1 MDQLNTTLGA
11 RSQTFIDMKDTIKA
25 GMNDGTF
32 KNDQDVSNFIIDTG
46 YNPEDYL
53 EANKEYNRLIAK
65 GENPRDVSIP
75 ELLFKTTTKFVSDT
89 AEALSNKVPI
99 TKNIGNLIGDGTK
112 DWWSNYSDPYT
123 PPGAKEIT
131 KEIGADIGQGALGIY
146 GVAKGAPIIGKFIPG
161 KGKIDTKKIK
171 KLNKAVKNVSK
182 LRTALKKGAKTTA
195 KNTVIGATG
204 ITLAFNP
211 DEATLDVLK
220 QNFPETIEW
229 AKLDPI
235 VDALAVDPEDP
246 IALQYLNQFG
256 QELFAA
262 GVVATPILG
271 ISLLNKAIRNSKL
284 FNAKTDGVD
293 SPITVTKN
301 KGEDTLANNAD
312 QEKVLINEVVEV
324 DNVDGGSSLL
334 KKIRM
339 SKPIS
344 YFKENF
350 LANRN
355 IGDDAYDLW
364 ITKKG
369 TPKVV
374 RQQTVLDL
382 KDFNKAIKKDYGAS
396 KFNKLKKN
404 IQDKIN
410 NVLLL
415 DKDNPAYINLFNKN
429 LDIVKPIIKKQL
441 DAENAQR
448 ISQGKKKIPIKNY
461 NKKLKDMSRAEALK
475 QTDNFYRIQRNKLL
489 KTLKP
494 DTRKIVIRLRNN
506 VDDHSNYLINSGVLD
521 SKLSSTF
528 SSNNSF
534 YLQRSY
540 DIFDDPSVSRNL
552 NRAFNELTNEGKG
565 NLNFLIKNPKYQTE
579 IDKIQK
585 FHSYLKNTL
594 GLNEDEITNIIKK
607 NISKK
612 GAQETFEFFEFANK
626 NFGNPNVLKHRKIFS
641 KELRDMWG
649 EKKNPLT
656 RYSQTMDSLGKISAQ
671 VKFLK
676 DLRADGLNKGYLHLS
691 SKIKPSKKV
700 KDVDDLNTIEYK
712 LDATD
717 KVHLGRLDR
726 EGGLQLP
733 AAFKSPLE
741 GIFADV
747 DWARGLRRGLSNEEL
762 VGGTM
767 PFKIYRAISSGL
779 KGTAEVAKTILSPV
793 TQGVNF
799 VGNFNFATLLGGAN
813 PIEFFKTFGRS
824 ASPSF
829 FKGQKWN
836 DWFNK
841 RTKLGIIDESINAKQ
856 MQAYMN
862 DISEVVKGSK
872 TTSAI
877 INGLLYPIR
886 LPTKIYQGADSIM
899 RATVFDSL
907 RSSIR
912 RNIEPTLKDM
922 PIINNRTLEDV
933 LDHFIAERVRMRMP
947 TWSMVPKGIRGL
959 KDVPFFGSFPSW
971 FEEVL
976 RTTNRSL
983 RGIGNDLSGRSVNDL
998 ARQAGFKNADDM
1010 LQKTGYNLRKN
1021 KKVMGYLRGKGMWSL
1036 GAGTGLALGYDA
1048 LTDTSRLTYNISEKQ
1063 SDTLNELVDYYQAT
1077 PKVFTNN
1084 PERVKK
1090 YDKRKGAV
1098 TNHLIYSYK
1107 EPSRVDVWQ
1116 GIKNPIRRMIRTI
1129 KNNEELTDAQIKSQT
1144 IQATYEFLSPIVGPS
1159 IAAKA
1164 LIDIATNNIG
1174 NLPEG
1179 SGEKELATWLNSILG
1194 PNAGFTPG
1202 AIAEYQR
1209 LSQANITEETMK
1221 NFGTT
1226 ENVWEWNGQSW
1237 INKGGRTPEGIN
1249 PKTGMPLAS
1258 KYEAGKFWENILDGE
1273 FYKINKDNVLANFGM
1288 KTKQVDINQL
1298 VKFKVTPLWYQKSLI
1313 KGDFIKDVIKMR
1325 DVGVDENQLLTYWRD
1340 TLEKHYQAD
1349 RTLSKLVSKFK
1360 ILGLSD
1366 SDIAVAVSETAGK
1379 DLKLKTNQIE
1389 KLLINKYDNTQLL
1402 PTSKENKRM
1411 LQVLKEAGI
1420 TLDNNTYV
1428 INEMNKIWNEYTN
1441 KPF

>member
-11 RSQTFIDMKDTIKA
+11 RSQTFIDMRDAIDK
-25 GMNDGTF
+25 GMNSGEL

-46 YNPEDYL
+46 YNPDDYL
-53 EANKEYNRLIAK
+53 EANAEYNRLIAK
-65 GENPRDVSIP
+65 GENPREVGVP

-89 AEALSNKVPI
+89 AVALSNKVPI
-99 TKNIGNLIGDGTK
+99 TKNIGNFIGDGTK

-131 KEIGADIGQGALGIY
+131 KEIGADLTQGALGIY

-171 KLNKAVKNVSK
+171 KLKKAIKSVSS
-182 LRTALKKGAKTTA
+182 LRTTLKKAAITTA
-195 KNTVIGATG
+195 KNTTIAATG
-204 ITLAFNP
+204 VTLTFNP
-211 DEATLDVLK
+211 DEATLDILK
-220 QNFPETIEW
+220 KSFPETIEW

-246 IALQYLNQFG
+246 LALQYLNQFG
-256 QELFAA
+256 QELFTA

-271 ISLLNKAIRNSKL
+271 VALLTKAIRNSKL
-284 FNAKTDGVD
+284 FKAKTDGVD
-293 SPITVTKN
+293 SPITVSKN

-312 QEKVLINEVVEV
+312 QEKVLVNEIVEV
-324 DNVDGGSSLL
+324 DNVDGAPSLL
-334 KKIRM
+334 KKITLM
-339 SKPIS
+339 KPIS

-364 ITKKG
+364 ITKRG
-369 TPKVV
+369 TPKVI

-382 KDFNKAIKKDYGAS
+382 KDFNKAIKKDYGVS

-410 NVLLL
+410 NALVL
-415 DKDNPAYINLFNKN
+415 DKDHPAYISLLNKN
-429 LDIVKPIIKKQL
+429 LDIIKPIIKKQL

-448 ISQGKKKIPIKNY
+448 IAQGKNKIPVKNY
-461 NKKLKDMSRAEALK
+461 NKKLKDMTKAEASK
-475 QTDNFYRIQRNKLL
+475 QTDNFYRLQRNKLL

-494 DTRKIVIRLRNN
+494 DTRKMVIRLRNN
-506 VDDHSNYLINSGVLD
+506 VDEHSNYLINSGVLD
-521 SKLSSTF
+521 SKMSAIF
-528 SSNNSF
+528 SSNNRF

-540 DIFDDPSVSRNL
+540 NIFDDPSVSRNL
-552 NRAFNELTNEGKG
+552 NKAFNELTNEGKG

-594 GLNEDEITNIIKK
+594 GLNEDTINNIIKK

-656 RYSQTMDSLGKISAQ
+656 RYSQTMDSLGQISAQ

-700 KDVDDLNTIEYK
+700 KDVDDLSTIEYK

-741 GIFADV
+741 GIFADA
-747 DWARGLRRGLSNEEL
+747 DWASGLRRGLSNEEL

-767 PFKIYRAISSGL
+767 PFKIYRSISSSL
-779 KGTAEVAKTILSPV
+779 KGAAEVAKTILSPV

-813 PIEFFKTFGRS
+813 PIEFFKSFGRS
-824 ASPSF
+824 ASPNF
-829 FKGQKWN
+829 LKGQKWN

-841 RTKLGIIDESINAKQ
+841 RSKLGMIDEGINARQ

-862 DISEVVKGSK
+862 DISEAFKGTKYTSKVVN
-872 TTSAI
+872 A
-877 INGLLYPIR
+877 LLYPIR

-907 RSSIR
+907 RSSVR
-912 RNIEPTLKDM
+912 RGVEPTLKDM
-922 PIINNRTLEDV
+922 PIINKRTLEDV

-959 KDVPFFGSFPSW
+959 KDIPLIGSFPSW
-971 FEEVL
+971 FAEVL

-998 ARQAGFKNADDM
+998 ARHAGFQSADDM
-1010 LQKTGYNLRKN
+1010 LKKTGYNLRKN
-1021 KKVMGYLRGKGMWSL
+1021 KKVMRYLRGKGMWSL
-1036 GAGTGLALGYDA
+1036 GAGTGLAVGYDA

-1077 PKVFTNN
+1077 SKVFTNN

-1090 YDKRKGAV
+1090 YDKRKGV
-1098 TNHLIYSYK
+1098 WTNHLIYSYK

-1116 GIKNPIRRMIRTI
+1116 NIKNPIRRMIRTI
-1129 KNNEELTDAQIKSQT
+1129 KNNEELTDTQINNQIIEAS
-1144 IQATYEFLSPIVGPS
+1144 YEFISPIVGPS

-1164 LIDIATNNIG
+1164 FYDVATNNVA

-1179 SGEKELATWLNSILG
+1179 SGEKELAMWVDSIIG

-1202 AIAEYQR
+1202 FLSELQR
-1209 LSQANITEETMK
+1209 LSKANITEETMK
-1221 NFGTT
+1221 DFSTT
-1226 ENVWEWNGQSW
+1226 ENVWEWDGQSW

-1258 KYEAGKFWENILDGE
+1258 KYEAGKFWENILDGK
-1273 FYKINKDNVLANFGM
+1273 FNKITKDNVLANFGL

-1298 VKFKVTPLWYQKSLI
+1298 VKFKIGPMVYQKGLVKAGFYKDLI
-1313 KGDFIKDVIKMR
+1313 KMKA
-1325 DVGVDENQLLTYWRD
+1325 VGVNQEKLLTLYRD

-1349 RTLSKLVSKFK
+1349 KTLSKLVSKFR

-1366 SDIAVAVSETAGK
+1366 SEIAVAVSSMPGK
-1379 DLKLKTNQIE
+1379 DLTFKKSQIE
-1389 KLLINKYDNTQLL
+1389 KLLMNKYDNRQLL
-1402 PTSKENKRM
+1402 PDERM
-1411 LQVLKEAGI
+1411 FKLLKEAGVESDSPI
-1420 TLDNNTYV
+1420 IAGMNN
-1428 INEMNKIWNEYTN
+1428 IWKEYIN
-1441 KPF
+1441 KPFILGD